1 MAKSIKRSDILKEF
15 RLQNIIWPILIGLA
29 ILGYTIYQVIEET
42 QRTGQNPLHVIE
54 LTTGLFLML
63 GLALLF
69 MGLRDI
75 GYIWRMRLLTDNKLS
90 WRSSAEII
98 LLWEFGSA
106 LTPSVVGGSALAIFM
121 LMKEKLTAGKS
132 TALVFITIFLDECFY
147 IIIFPL
153 VLLLVDYQTVFGA
166 ASTPEVFGY
175 RVPLEGFFWTAY
187 LALLAYTLFLA
198 FALFV
203 HPRGTNYAIKKIF
216 RWKRLRRWSEGANK
230 LADDMMSASKEF
242 QSKPVMFWVK
252 SSFATFLAWMGRYLA
267 LNSVLAAFYILNINE
282 HLTIFARQVILFQVM
297 IVAPSPGASGFAEGT
312 FYPLFD
318 EFIIGGSSI
327 VNIIALLW
335 RFATYYP
342 YLLIGVVLLP
352 IWLRRVYGR
361 RSRKQEDQELSESQA
376 D

>member
-1 MAKSIKRSDILKEF
+1 MAKSVKRSDILKEF
-15 RLQNIIWPILIGLA
+15 RLHNMVWPILIGAA

-42 QRTGQNPLHVIE
+42 QRTGQNPLHVID
-54 LTTGLFLML
+54 LTSGVFLML

-121 LMKEKLTAGKS
+121 LMKEKLSAGKS

-147 IIIFPL
+147 IIIFPV
-153 VLLLVDYQTVFGA
+153 VLLMVDYNKVFGA
-166 ASTPEVFGY
+166 ASSPEIFGY
-175 RVPLEGFFWTAY
+175 QVPLEGFFWTAY
-187 LALLAYTLFLA
+187 LALLFYTLFLA

-203 HPRGTNYAIKKIF
+203 HPRGTNYTIKKVF
-216 RWKRLRRWSEGANK
+216 RWKRLKRWSVGANK
-230 LADDMMSASKEF
+230 LADDMMGASREF
-242 QSKPVMFWVK
+242 RSKPFIFWFK
-252 SSFATFLAWMGRYLA
+252 SSIATFLAWMGRYLA
-267 LNSVLAAFYILNINE
+267 LNSVLAAFAILNFSE

-297 IVAPSPGASGFAEGT
+297 IVAPSPGAAGFAEGT

-361 RSRKQEDQELSESQA
+361 GRKDQLSTTAPEE
-376 D
+376 